1 MHSRLD
7 FLLTPGYAD
16 PTGPAAP
23 HSHEDEGDPLGTQ
36 VEITESELPPA
47 QRHIIKR
54 PRLTRLLDEA
64 EARVLLLVAP
74 AGYGKTTLAREW
86 VSMGE
91 RRALWCHIESSS
103 RDPASTAKVLASAVH
118 PLIGD
123 RETRLTQYLRISG
136 KPDPT
141 AVPLFLPRR
150 PLNGRKPRG
159 YSSTTTT
166 G

>member
-16 PTGPAAP
+16 PAGPAAP
-23 HSHEDEGDPLGTQ
+23 HSHQDEGDPLGTQ
-36 VEITESELPPA
+36 VETTESELPPA

-86 VSMGE
+86 AGMRE
-91 RRALWCHIESSS
+91 REAFWCHIESSS
-103 RDPASTAKVLASAVH
+103 RDPAATANLLASAVR
-118 PLIGD
+118 PLLSDG
-123 RETRLTQYLRISG
+123 ENRLSQYLRISG
-136 KPDPT
+136 EPDPT
-141 AVPLFLPRR
+141 AVATLLA
-150 PLNGRKPRG
+150 
-159 YSSTTTT
+159 
-166 G
+166 